1 MKQLDW
7 KSFAIGV
14 LFTTTLIFGVA
25 AKEVKQKAE
34 KIQPDKWQYRAFK
47 VSDAAEFDDKDGRI
61 IKDIFS
67 LGDIGFELADV
78 ESVIKNGNTVERI
91 YYFKKPKF

>member
-25 AKEVKQKAE
+25 AKEVKQKVE
-34 KIQPDKWQYRAFK
+34 KVQPDKWEYRAFK
-47 VSDAAEFDDKDGRI
+47 VADATEFDDDEVRVLQE
-61 IKDIFS
+61 IFAW
-67 LGDIGFELADV
+67 GNVGFELVDV

>member
-1 MKQLDW
+1 MKKLDW